1 MARKLKLNPK
11 VSYVLGLYS
20 YNKGKAIGI
29 VTTNNEI
36 ISIFVKTAMDEFKI
50 ESNKILVEEGDE
62 NETKVYFYNSKIKKL
77 MDNALERRDRL
88 FKYRNAYSASYFAG
102 IFDVVGG
109 RDPKGLYLKDL
120 DKRDA
125 QLLEFLN
132 FHTEARGSKT
142 YIMNENT
149 FASFIREFSQTVR

>member
-1 MARKLKLNPK
+1 MARKLKLNPR
-11 VSYVLGLYS
+11 VSYILGLYS
-20 YNKGKAIGI
+20 YNKGRAIGI

-36 ISIFVKTAMDEFKI
+36 VSIFVKTVMDEFKI
-50 ESNKILVEEGDE
+50 EPNKILIEGEE

-77 MDNALERRDRL
+77 MDNALGRRDRL

-102 IFDVVGG
+102 IFDVTGG
-109 RDPKGLYLKDL
+109 RDPKGLFMKDL
-120 DKRDA
+120 DKLDV

-132 FHTEARGSKT
+132 FHTETRGSKT

-149 FASFIREFSQTVR
+149 FASFIKEFSQTVR

>member
-11 VSYVLGLYS
+11 VSYILGLYS
-20 YNKGKAIGI
+20 YNKVKGVGI

-36 ISIFVKTAMDEFKI
+36 ISIFVKTVLDEFKI
-50 ESNKILVEEGDE
+50 EPNKILIEQEEKAI
-62 NETKVYFYNSKIKKL
+62 TVYFYNSKIKKL
-77 MDNALERRDRL
+77 MNNALERRDKL
-88 FKYRNAYSASYFAG
+88 FKYRNAYSANYFAG
-102 IFDVVGG
+102 IFDVIGG
-109 RDPKGLYLKDL
+109 RDPKGLYLRDL
-120 DKRDA
+120 DNRDA

-149 FASFIREFSQTVR
+149 FASFIKEFSQTVR